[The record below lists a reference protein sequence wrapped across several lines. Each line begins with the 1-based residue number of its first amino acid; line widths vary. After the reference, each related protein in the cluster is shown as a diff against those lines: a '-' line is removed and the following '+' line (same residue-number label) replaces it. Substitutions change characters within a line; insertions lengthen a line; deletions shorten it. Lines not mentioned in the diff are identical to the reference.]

1 MKKMNKAGP
10 LMLALLLITVAL
22 PAAGEETSQQPA
34 TAPPAEES
42 AQSAQPD
49 QPAASPATSDQT
61 AASSATAKE
70 ETKAPSSPR
79 STAKEAPK
87 PAAATEPII
96 TPPESTTP
104 PRGLKLIGNH
114 WTPYQPPDPESFPPG
129 VQVHIIVSG
138 DTLWGMAASH
148 YQNPWLWPQIW
159 NENRYILDSHW
170 IYPGDPL
177 LLPPRPTVVS
187 ETVPGEG
194 DTGAPALAPVEEGE
208 DDEEKPAPPLAAS
221 TEGEDEEESPMAAA
235 DHSDLYCTGDIR
247 PDYRKTDLYIANSED
262 VKIGL
267 STGDLVYLNRGSDK
281 GKVSPGDTF
290 LVIAKENEVFHP
302 ITGKWVGTYVRR
314 LGRVKVLAVQERT
327 SIAEITESCQ
337 DRIEVGFE
345 LEADRNLT
353 SPEARHVAFSKLDV
367 EPSGKANGYI
377 VHLQDDMNN
386 ALTGS
391 MVDVDLGTRDG
402 VQSGDIMLIY
412 LNNKPPRPRDVTYD
426 YKWNERH
433 YKSQELRDEDSNLL
447 FPRKPI
453 GLVMVISA
461 SERTSSAKIINAT
474 RDINVGDSVELK

>member
-1 MKKMNKAGP
+1 MKMNDLLIKAGH
-10 LMLALLLITVAL
+10 LTLALLLLTAAL

-34 TAPPAEES
+34 TAQPSDES
-42 AQSAQPD
+42 SQAAQPE
-49 QPAASPATSDQT
+49 QPAAPAQADPN
-61 AASSATAKE
+61 AAPAPASKPASKE
-70 ETKAPSSPR
+70 ISR
-79 STAKEAPK
+79 
-87 PAAATEPII
+87 PAAAPERII

-104 PRGLKLIGNH
+104 PKGLKLIGNH
-114 WTPYQPPDPESFPPG
+114 WTPYQPPDPESFPAG
-129 VQVHIIVSG
+129 SQVHVIVSG

-148 YQNPWLWPQIW
+148 FQNPWLWPQIW
-159 NENRYILDSHW
+159 NVNRYILDSHW

-177 LLPPRPTVVS
+177 LLPPRPTIVA
-187 ETVPGEG
+187 GEG
-194 DTGAPALAPVEEGE
+194 ATGAPAPPPTEESAPEEN
-208 DDEEKPAPPLAAS
+208 DKMQKPAPPLAAS
-221 TEGEDEEESPMAAA
+221 TEMEEGEEEGPSPAA

-247 PDYRKTDLYIANSED
+247 PDYKKTDLYIANAED
-262 VKIGL
+262 VKVGL
-267 STGDLVYLNRGSDK
+267 STGDLVYLNGGKDGK
-281 GKVSPGDTF
+281 NKVSPGDTF

-302 ITGKWVGTYVRR
+302 VTGKWIGTYVRR
-314 LGRVKVLAVQERT
+314 LGRVKVLAVQDRT

-345 LEADRNLT
+345 LEADRKLT
-353 SPEARHVAFSKLDV
+353 SPEARDVAFSKLDV

-377 VHLQDDMNN
+377 VHLQDDMND

-402 VQSGDIMLIY
+402 VRSGDVMLVY

-433 YKSQELRDEDSNLL
+433 YKSQELRDDDSNLL

-461 SERTSSAKIINAT
+461 SERTSSAKIIKAS